1 MKGFTL
7 FLTIALMSTLFS
19 CGASKNTDTVAAN
32 TNASTSSSNPATTS
46 PATSAVTP
54 VVVDGVQAVLAG
66 DFAGTWSGYLNY
78 GYTTIV
84 INPNGAI
91 VVTVS
96 GSASVNRI
104 LTLQNSVYK
113 ILNTQTKATTAIRLI
128 DGVMLVT
135 NNGKEEPFNK
145 N

>member
-1 MKGFTL
+1 MKGITL

-19 CGASKNTDTVAAN
+19 CGASKNTDPTAAN
-32 TNASTSSSNPATTS
+32 SNASTSAAPAASNPA
-46 PATSAVTP
+46 PASQ
-54 VVVDGVQAVLAG
+54 DGVQAVLAG
-66 DFAGTWSGYLNY
+66 DFAGSWSGYLNY

-96 GSASVNRI
+96 GSAPVNRI

-113 ILNTQTKATTAIRLI
+113 ILNTQTKATTPIRLV
-128 DGVMLVT
+128 DGIMLVT